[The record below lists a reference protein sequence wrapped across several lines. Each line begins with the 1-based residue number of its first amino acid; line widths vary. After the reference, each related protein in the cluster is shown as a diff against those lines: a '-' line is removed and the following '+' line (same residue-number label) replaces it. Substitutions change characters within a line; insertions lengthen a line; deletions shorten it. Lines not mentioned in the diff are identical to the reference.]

1 MAMASTTNF
10 TSLDDL
16 SYWFTLLNSLNVN
29 ISRYGLGL
37 IWLVG
42 NVGSI
47 ANCLVFGQAK
57 LLKHPCVM
65 YFLASSMFQLVTFNF
80 ALLTRMLY
88 FGFNIQT
95 VNTSSVYCKIRYY
108 IFYIAVDIPRF
119 YIVLAS
125 IDRYFVSSLRANWRR
140 CSSRKTAWRLIMGN
154 FIFWCIIH
162 IQILIFYEIQNG
174 TCSFQNGTYSLF
186 FSIYLLIESGI
197 IPPVMILLFGLLTLN
212 NIRQSRRRT
221 NPISTSAAVV
231 IVQRVKSTRLA
242 KKDLH
247 FSKMLFNQICL
258 MTILNLINPCY
269 LLYRTTTMNDIKT
282 PLRLKTETSIDN
294 ISYLLIYLEF
304 ALTFFVYTLTSS
316 LFRRELNNLICKV
329 LCPRV
334 PSDIINSQT
343 RMSSKRS

>member
-1 MAMASTTNF
+1 MAMANTTNF

-16 SYWFTLLNSLNVN
+16 GYWFTLLNSLNVN

-42 NVGSI
+42 NFGSV
-47 ANCLVFGQAK
+47 ANCLVFGQSK

-88 FGFNIQT
+88 FGFNVQI

-108 IFYIAVDIPRF
+108 IFYIAVDVPRF

-125 IDRYFVSSLRANWRR
+125 IDRYFVSSLRAKWRR
-140 CSSRKTAWRLIMGN
+140 CSSRKFARRLIIGN
-154 FIFWCIIH
+154 FMFWSIIY
-162 IQILIFYEIQNG
+162 IQVLIFYEIQNG
-174 TCSFQNGTYSLF
+174 TCSFQKGTYSLF
-186 FSIYLLIESGI
+186 FSIYVLIESGI
-197 IPPVMILLFGLLTLN
+197 IPPVMMLLFGLLTLH

-221 NPISTSAAVV
+221 NPISASTSAV
-231 IVQRVKSTRLA
+231 IAQRVKSTRLS

-258 MTILNLINPCY
+258 MVILNLINPCY
-269 LLYRTTTMNDIKT
+269 LLYRTMTINDIKT
-282 PLRLKTETSIDN
+282 PLRLKIETSVDN

-316 LFRRELNNLICKV
+316 LFRRELNNLIRKA
-329 LCPRV
+329 LCGRV
-334 PSDIINSQT
+334 PSGIINSQT
-343 RMSSKRS
+343 T